1 MRHFLTPVV
10 VAALFAAAA
19 AHAGGDRF
27 AVSAEVIDRRAAPAV
42 FDAVPMP
49 PQARLFE
56 DAAGVRNYAW
66 TGEPAQAAAF
76 FDAEMPRRGYRALS
90 QRGDGAGMQQL
101 WQGERSRVL
110 LRLQPVLGSA
120 PGTRI
125 RLLASSLPAPAGM
138 PMADAEA
145 PR

>member
-1 MRHFLTPVV
+1 MRHFLAPAVA
-10 VAALFAAAA
+10 AALFAAAA

-27 AVSAEVIDRRAAPAV
+27 TVSVEVVDRRAAPAV
-42 FDAVPMP
+42 FDAIPVP

-56 DAAGVRNYAW
+56 AGAGVRNYAW
-66 TGEPAQAAAF
+66 PGEPAQAAAF
-76 FDAEMPRRGYRALS
+76 FDAEMPRRGYRALGR
-90 QRGDGAGMQQL
+90 RGDGAAVQQL

-125 RLLASSLPAPAGM
+125 RVVASSPLAPAGA
-138 PMADAEA
+138 PTAGAEA